1 MNIINKLTI
10 GFSVLG
16 LSFVTS
22 SCNQENEN
30 NIYKPTTDQ
39 VSFYSNIFD
48 YGMTPSQNN
57 IISLPIARTSSA
69 GAASLGEFALDSVYQ
84 FVNGKGEDV
93 TDQNLFVLKSSQAN
107 FADGAGEG
115 ALQFSYADINA
126 LDASTVYKLYVS
138 NQSKD
143 ISPTLIPQVIVSA
156 QRVLTYVLMDGKAQ
170 VTSTWGNAVGQAQ
183 WEADVEKA
191 KEAEFYKLKDFYTKG
206 GDITFSVGADGS
218 VSVARQKDGEV
229 HSSYGDIYVET
240 DSAKPSKKE
249 GKVVTLYLKMT
260 VSAGSFGTFKEIVVL
275 P

>member
-1 MNIINKLTI
+1 MKNLIKI
-10 GFSVLG
+10 FASVAL
-16 LSFVTS
+16 LYSMT
-22 SCNQENEN
+22 SCNQDNEG
-30 NIYKPTTDQ
+30 NIYNPQTDQ
-39 VSFYSNIFD
+39 VSFYSNILN
-48 YGMTPSQNN
+48 YGLTPAQNN
-57 IISLPIARTSSA
+57 VLTLPVVRTQK
-69 GAASLGEFALDSVYQ
+69 GAAAALGEFALDSVYRV
-84 FVNGKGEDV
+84 VNGKGTNV
-93 TDQNLFVLKSSQAN
+93 SSQNLFVLKSSQAS

-115 ALQFSYADINA
+115 AIQFSYTDINA
-126 LDASTVYKLYVS
+126 LDASSVYKLYVS
-138 NQSKD
+138 NKSKD
-143 ISPTLIPQVIVSA
+143 ISPTLIPQVVVSA
-156 QRVLTYVLMDGKAQ
+156 QRVLTYTMMEGKAK

-183 WEADVEKA
+183 WETDIEKA
-191 KEAEFYKLKDFYTKG
+191 NEAEFYKLKDFYTKG